1 MTDFGFQNYDGFY
14 AVFGAQPKGAPAGV
28 YVLVPFAA
36 TPPPSLSLA
45 QLWALPGPWALISR
59 GDIWDFV
66 EESPSTAAQALKLAG
81 LGQGCAVAWHADP
94 ECAAAWWPGPGAAPL
109 YQSLILDP
117 GGGSLRQI
125 RGTVVANLA
134 NVSLTL
140 PGGATVGLDGASLA
154 FDSSKLSA
162 RFNLGRS
169 DTPMQVLTFDTA
181 SFLTVAKGAVAAGGL
196 LATAAWRP
204 RSLFLLGEDVSL
216 MRGNAIGAPDI
227 RYWRDIGA
235 AAAQRIRLPLFQPV
249 DVSVPVVTTTFGINP
264 ARPFDPD
271 ATRFDLAPAS
281 YSCLAN
287 AAPFLTRDGVAI
299 GLTPATGVGFHL
311 GLGFSVATGKP
322 AVYLAPYGRYALAG
336 PAGGAP
342 FKLMPGLSGLERIEA
357 VTGDLL
363 ELVPANAAYGTAAW
377 AGPPKGETDPPRL
390 VSTCTTSWARLV
402 PAASRPYFAQPL
414 ASVFYASAGDSA
426 LPRAADAL
434 VANLTGTEDPY
445 PLAPYAN
452 AYGPNINV
460 GMPATAIATFE
471 HLYLSGVRGALLG
484 SQRQPVFSIDG
495 KSLTATGATPRGLM
509 ADIGPGAGAA
519 AGRLPVR
526 RARLRRSAPPAA
538 TPDGQWQRLYLAKG
552 VTSAVRLDPN
562 DDGVVDPVIA
572 NAMMQPDL
580 FLVYNNWG
588 NHPINPVGELDV
600 GGFSFDWMPL
610 NNLDPTMLMVAKF
623 TTKVSLQDMFA
634 MTGRWRDA
642 DKLVAPNATAVA
654 GGKPDFHTAQQVFI
668 DALAVARS
676 APLPLF
682 DDFLQRIALD
692 PTWTGIVVFNAPV
705 DGNNMPP
712 TLQILM
718 AGMNSPLKAH
728 HLAVDVTMLQTQ
740 AGVPSD
746 LGPSSVAGV
755 ISYDASA
762 GTVPA
767 GNGDYGFFTKSL
779 KVGIFGSAV
788 TLFNAE
794 VGVSANLFFGRT
806 VTLNPPYGDPA
817 CPNTFLLKG
826 IYHMVAGVPTV
837 TFVLPQPQRFDF
849 PVGDSLQEGG
859 FDCVLSR
866 FEIDSAGILPQLP
879 PTTDPHGTT
888 THRAQITLNGALW
901 FDPDPFKTGVD
912 LFSYGVVGTGGLGL
926 TNFSLEM
933 AFQLDA
939 QGQRPPPPYAPTLDV
954 DYSRLAVSEVPG
966 TVRPG
971 ALLSGL
977 PLKLKGILADDEGLD
992 VTKLGGKP
1000 VNVLQ
1005 IAGRETQTPHFALQ
1019 FELMI
1024 GSLGEL
1030 SGVHAGLAAEMR
1042 LAWGPRAT
1050 TADADGALLT
1060 IQLPGA
1066 SGGFK
1071 DLNVQGMLKL
1081 VFGDANL
1088 MQVPYKDGKV
1098 FVVLFNNVALSVM
1111 GITLPPKVVSDLILF
1126 SDPANASSSSLA
1138 ACLAVMQQ

>member
-1 MTDFGFQNYDGFY
+1 MTDFGFQDYDGSY
-14 AVFGAQPKGAPAGV
+14 AVFGAQPMGAPAGV
-28 YVLVPFAA
+28 YVLASFAA

-45 QLWALPGPWALISR
+45 ETWALAGPWALISR
-59 GDIWDFV
+59 GTSWDFTT
-66 EESPSTAAQALKLAG
+66 ESPSAAAKTLQLASLG
-81 LGQGCAVAWHADP
+81 LGCAVAWRADP
-94 ECAAAWWPGPGAAPL
+94 DLAAAWWPGPGDAPA
-109 YQSLILDP
+109 YQSLIIDP
-117 GGGSLRQI
+117 GGGGLRQI
-125 RGTVVANLA
+125 RGKVVLNLG
-134 NVSLTL
+134 NITLTL
-140 PGGATVGLDGASLA
+140 PGGATVGLDGTSLA
-154 FDSSKLSA
+154 FDGSKLSTQ
-162 RFNLGRS
+162 FNLGRS
-169 DTPMQVLTFDTA
+169 DAAMQVLTFGTA
-181 SFLTVAKGAVAAGGL
+181 SFLTVGQGAVAAGGL

-204 RSLFLLGEDVSL
+204 RSLFLLGEDASL
-216 MRGNAIGAPDI
+216 MRGNTIGAPDI

-249 DVSVPVVTTTFGINP
+249 DVSVPVVTTTFSLNP
-264 ARPFDPD
+264 ARPFDPG
-271 ATRFDLAPAS
+271 ATRFDLASAS

-287 AAPFLTRDGVAI
+287 AAPFLTRDGVTI
-299 GLTPATGVGFHL
+299 GLTPATGVGFHF
-311 GLGFSVATGKP
+311 GLGFSVASGKP

-363 ELVPANAAYGTAAW
+363 ELVPDNAAYGTAAG
-377 AGPPKGETDPPRL
+377 AGRAVDAADPPRL
-390 VSTCTTSWARLV
+390 TSACTTSWARLV
-402 PAASRPYFAQPL
+402 PAANRPYFAQPL
-414 ASVFYASAGDSA
+414 ASVFYASAGAAA

-434 VANLTGTEDPY
+434 VANLTGSESAY

-460 GMPATAIATFE
+460 GMPASAIAAFE

-519 AGRLPVR
+519 AGSLPVR
-526 RARLRRSAPPAA
+526 RGRLHRSAPPAA

-600 GGFSFDWMPL
+600 GGFSFDWTPL
-610 NNLDPTMLMVAKF
+610 NDPDPTMLMVAKF
-623 TTKVSLQDMFA
+623 TTKVSLQDLFA
-634 MTGRWRDA
+634 MPARWRDA
-642 DKLVAPNATAVA
+642 DTLVAPSTTPGAPDFATAQ
-654 GGKPDFHTAQQVFI
+654 KVFA
-668 DALAVARS
+668 DALAVARG
-676 APLPLF
+676 APPPLF

-705 DGNNMPP
+705 DGNTMPP

-718 AGMNSPLKAH
+718 AGMSSPLKAH
-728 HLAVDVTMLQTQ
+728 HLAVDVTMLQTN

-755 ISYDASA
+755 ISYDAPA

-767 GNGDYGFFTKSL
+767 GDGDYGFFTKSL

-794 VGVSANLFFGRT
+794 VGVSADLFFGRT
-806 VTLNPPYGDPA
+806 VALNPPYADPA
-817 CPNTFLLKG
+817 CPNTFLLRG

-837 TFVLPQPQRFDF
+837 TFVLLQPQRFDF
-849 PVGDSLQEGG
+849 PVGDSLKEGG
-859 FDCVLSR
+859 FDRILSR

-912 LFSYGVVGTGGLGL
+912 LFSYGVAGTGGLGL

-939 QGQRPPPPYAPTLDV
+939 QGQRPPPPYVPTLDV
-954 DYSRLAVSEVPG
+954 DYSRLAVAEVPG
-966 TVRPG
+966 TVRAG

-977 PLKLKGILADDEGLD
+977 PLKLKGILADDKGLD
-992 VTKLGGKP
+992 VAKLGGKP

-1005 IAGRETQTPHFALQ
+1005 IAGRETQAPHFALQ

-1071 DLNVQGMLKL
+1071 NLNVQGMLKL